1 MFANA
6 AQDHEQAEEAVM
18 ASPVISGVPNFC
30 FEFYFDLKVIWS
42 SDCFIIFLRYS
53 CKYTTKKEKLEYQ
66 RLKSLTF
73 EYFNVAILHLD
84 FYFSNWLGN

>member
-30 FEFYFDLKVIWS
+30 FEFYFDLKVV
-42 SDCFIIFLRYS
+42 
-53 CKYTTKKEKLEYQ
+53 KLCI
-66 RLKSLTF
+66 F
-73 EYFNVAILHLD
+73 EYLFTCLYMKLP
-84 FYFSNWLGN
+84 SS

>member
-30 FEFYFDLKVIWS
+30 FEFYFDLKVIRS
-42 SDCFIIFLRYS
+42 PECLIIFLRYS
-53 CKYTTKKEKLEYQ
+53 CNYNKKE
-66 RLKSLTF
+66 
-73 EYFNVAILHLD
+73 
-84 FYFSNWLGN
+84 

>member
-30 FEFYFDLKVIWS
+30 FEFYFDLKVIHM
-42 SDCFIIFLRYS
+42 
-53 CKYTTKKEKLEYQ
+53 KLCISEYLLFVHEAIWV
-66 RLKSLTF
+66 LKSEIFGQKSTLSKKNT
-73 EYFNVAILHLD
+73 
-84 FYFSNWLGN
+84 G